1 MLDVVIAGA
10 GPAGATAAWVAARA
24 GARVLIVDRDQFPRD
39 KLCGDTLNPGA
50 LALLRSIGL
59 DNGLAALGRPIG
71 GMRVTGAGA
80 TVDSRYQPDRQGLA
94 VTRRVFDGWLLE
106 RAIAAGAHFEPGLIV
121 RRPLVD
127 ESAGRPVVRGL
138 VLARRGDSDTVMRMP
153 GSVTIA
159 ADGRASVIARALNL
173 SSVPARPRRWAFG
186 TYVSG
191 VAGVSDL
198 GEMHVAAG
206 RYIGIARVS
215 DDIANV
221 CVVTGPR
228 PDGPTPLDVMR
239 RAIASEPRIRA
250 RFERARFDAPVR
262 VLGPLAMDVRAA
274 GADGVLLAGD
284 AAGFVD
290 PMTGDGISLAMH
302 GAVLAAREALGLL
315 ESGDYVGAVER
326 LTAARRKAI
335 GTKQRFDRLV
345 RRLVESPAALTAA
358 GLGARVA
365 PGLVRWAVRYAGDA
379 A

>member
-50 LALLRSIGL
+50 IALLQSIGL
-59 DNGLAALGRPIG
+59 GDGLAELGRPIG

-80 TVDSRYQPDRQGLA
+80 TVEARYQPNRRGLA
-94 VTRRVFDGWLLE
+94 VTRRVFDAWLLE
-106 RAIAAGAHFEPGLIV
+106 RAIAAGAHFEPGLTV

-138 VLARRGDSDTVMRMP
+138 VLARRGDSDTVLRMP

-173 SSVPARPRRWAFG
+173 SSVPDHPRRWAFG

-191 VAGVSDL
+191 VAGVGDL
-198 GEMHVAAG
+198 GEMHIAAG
-206 RYIGIARVS
+206 RYLGIARVS
-215 DDIANV
+215 DEVANV

-228 PDGPTPLDVMR
+228 PEGPTPLDVMQR
-239 RAIASEPRIRA
+239 VIASEPRIRA
-250 RFERARFDAPVR
+250 RFEGARFDAPVR
-262 VLGPLAMDVRAA
+262 VLGPLAMDVQAA

-290 PMTGDGISLAMH
+290 PMTGDGISLALH

-315 ESGDYVGAVER
+315 ESGNYSGAVER

-335 GTKQRFDRLV
+335 GRKQQFDRAV

-365 PGLVRWAVRYAGDA
+365 PALVRWAVRYAGDA

>member
-50 LALLRSIGL
+50 LALLRSISL
-59 DNGLAALGRPIG
+59 DDGLASLGQPIG

-80 TVDSRYQPDRQGLA
+80 TVDARYQPDRCGLA

-121 RRPLVD
+121 RKPLLD
-127 ESAGRPVVRGL
+127 ESAGRSVVRGL
-138 VLARRGDSDTVMRMP
+138 VLARRGDSDSVIRMP

-159 ADGRASVIARALNL
+159 ADGRSSVIARALGL
-173 SSVPARPRRWAFG
+173 SSVPPHPRRWAFG

-191 VAGVSDL
+191 VADVTDL
-198 GEMHVAAG
+198 GEMHIAAG
-206 RYIGIARVS
+206 RYIGIARVK
-215 DDIANV
+215 DDVANV

-239 RAIASEPRIRA
+239 RAIAGAPVIRA

-290 PMTGDGISLAMH
+290 PMTGDGMSLAMH
-302 GAVLAAREALGLL
+302 GAVLAAREALGIL
-315 ESGDYVGAVER
+315 ESGDYLGAVDR
-326 LTAARRKAI
+326 LTAARQKAI

-358 GLGARVA
+358 SLGARVA